1 MKGDALA
8 KKILIVALLLVMA
21 FGGWLTYY
29 FSDKEVIKRQ
39 LAGIA
44 MALGKEGQET
54 PIQMAL
60 KMREIK
66 NMLAK
71 SCLVTIPERE
81 FTEAMEQDLII
92 HYLIYHRNRYSLLTV
107 AFEDMNIDIP
117 AKGQAAVQSTVR
129 LRLQDTPQAESVE
142 ESHQVEFSL
151 AKGDKKWLFHT
162 VTMPEA
168 MVK

>member
-8 KKILIVALLLVMA
+8 KKILLVALLLVMA

-39 LAGIA
+39 LTGIA
-44 MALGKEGQET
+44 VALGKEGQET

-60 KMREIK
+60 KMREVK
-66 NMLAK
+66 HMLAE
-71 SCLVTIPERE
+71 SCLVTIPERGY
-81 FTEAMEQDLII
+81 TETLEQDLVI
-92 HYLIYHRNRYSLLTV
+92 HYLIYHRNRYSLFTV
-107 AFEDMNIDIP
+107 AFENVTIDIP

-129 LRLQDTPQAESVE
+129 LRLQNTPSAESVE
-142 ESHQVEFSL
+142 ESHQVKFSL
-151 AKGDKKWLFHT
+151 AKDDKKWLFHT

-168 MVK
+168 MVR